1 VVIGNDEQ
9 LKKKILQCLHDS
21 PIGEYSGL
29 NVTYWWVG
37 QLFYWKGLK
46 KDVTRF
52 VMECTTCQRCKHKQ
66 IPYPGLLQPLEIPSQ
81 VWELISMDFVKG
93 LPKSKGVDTLLVVVD
108 KLIKFSHFL
117 TLAHPFI
124 AIEVARKLMD
134 SVFKIHGLEQFQR
147 ELPFG
152 VPSA

>member
-1 VVIGNDEQ
+1 
-9 LKKKILQCLHDS
+9 
-21 PIGEYSGL
+21 
-29 NVTYWWVG
+29 
-37 QLFYWKGLK
+37 
-46 KDVTRF
+46 
-52 VMECTTCQRCKHKQ
+52 
-66 IPYPGLLQPLEIPSQ
+66 
-81 VWELISMDFVKG
+81 MDFVKG